1 MEQIGKLP
9 DVMDVVKDMAQLFN
23 VNDKDDNRNL
33 SKVRFL
39 GLVVAMSATECDQN
53 SATTLCNQYAW
64 DIILSFLMPKHVRIH
79 QNDVYLLT

>member
-39 GLVVAMSATECDQN
+39 GLVVAMSATKCD
-53 SATTLCNQYAW
+53 
-64 DIILSFLMPKHVRIH
+64 
-79 QNDVYLLT
+79 